1 MMRNLAQASVFLE
14 LVFQWGRQLI
24 NKQINKSVLI
34 LHGFCTHLREFAYSL
49 KFIRNPKIN
58 TWLCGAGKSLSRL
71 VFMFSAEGFMLC
83 LLVSALILSVRWFF
97 VFFKFFTFFVLFGG
111 DFSVENDP

>member
-14 LVFQWGRQLI
+14 LVFQWGRQMI

-34 LHGFCTHLREFAYSL
+34 LHGFCIHLREFAYSL

-58 TWLCGAGKSLSRL
+58 TWICGVGRSLSRL
-71 VFMFSAEGFMLC
+71 VFMFSAEVHALSSCFSSHT
-83 LLVSALILSVRWFF
+83 VSEVFF
-97 VFFKFFTFFVLFGG
+97 FFFKFFTFFVFFGG
-111 DFSVENDP
+111 DFSVYNDP